1 MQKMSRLS
9 VMEKGGCQVL
19 AQLLCICFPL
29 GFIIALEMLQICV
42 LVFNLFTSPFREA
55 FESSSDF
62 YYLVMLVASI
72 FQPRETCDLQAKNH

>member
-19 AQLLCICFPL
+19 VQLLCICFLL
-29 GFIIALEMLQICV
+29 GFIIALEMPQITV
-42 LVFNLFTSPFREA
+42 QLLSLFASPFREV

-62 YYLVMLVASI
+62 HYLAMLVASI
-72 FQPRETCDLQAKNH
+72 FQLRK